1 MVSVMG
7 GAAILHEACFGL
19 ILGKLSEMVMLLLPN
34 GQSSQF
40 TFQSLQWETVVYLP
54 VVSLLVGFLF
64 TFRLVQSVRSRLNVR
79 HEKQLAKTLA
89 AQIDEKCKLIDKYC
103 AAKNEYAEME
113 TSLENAKLESESINV
128 FSLADGYRKLRRV
141 NLILRQELNS
151 LVQELIKER
160 LMQSKQEEEMEEM
173 LKILKSLEV
182 VMRTTRAQGLFQT
195 SQEAKHQALMV
206 SSLGV
211 GLSINCAVP
220 YLPSQASQHAGLH
233 SPTSITFHRSYTQTS
248 GSMRASLGC
257 SSSNFIC

>member
-1 MVSVMG
+1 MG

-54 VVSLLVGFLF
+54 VVSLL
-64 TFRLVQSVRSRLNVR
+64 LVQSVRSRLNVR

-89 AQIDEKCKLIDKYC
+89 AQIDEKCQLIDKYC

-173 LKILKSLEV
+173 LKILKSLEPPEPKAFSKPA
-182 VMRTTRAQGLFQT
+182 RR
-195 SQEAKHQALMV
+195 
-206 SSLGV
+206 
-211 GLSINCAVP
+211 
-220 YLPSQASQHAGLH
+220 PSTK
-233 SPTSITFHRSYTQTS
+233 P
-248 GSMRASLGC
+248 
-257 SSSNFIC
+257 